1 MATSILGHEGNA
13 GNISRRLVFSTF
25 LKYLTAENVSLK
37 VFEFATKSTNLYV
50 TQPHA
55 CLLYTSDAADEGLG
69 VDLGGRRII
78 KKKTISQVS
87 VQSELFKNN
96 CVVGNTAEHLIFIDA
111 SV

>member
-55 CLLYTSDAADEGLG
+55 RTPLG
-69 VDLGGRRII
+69 QLERAYYLIYFI
-78 KKKTISQVS
+78 KKTISQVS